1 MISWWLA
8 LLLVFMAAP
17 AGAMA
22 AYFWLRGKQ
31 KKGKR
36 PRRLA
41 QVAGTAD
48 VFPPNIGNFRAMVR
62 ALAEYKAAG
71 LRSRYGPKLHFT
83 AQDGEDLLLAQFF
96 GYKPTGYFIE
106 IGAYDGFYLSNS
118 YFFEQIG
125 WRGLLVEPLP
135 NQAAACKVNRPGSV
149 VVQAALG
156 SHGGQV
162 TLTELV
168 GEDALETLS
177 YVGNPAGA
185 VGKAQRLADKTRTH
199 QVPLRTF
206 EDVAQEAGLRPGQAI
221 DFISIDCEGMDFEIL
236 QSIDLAKW
244 QPHLLIIESTDQ
256 KLLDYLGQQGYHAM
270 LRIRANTIFSRIA
283 NDQERLSAA
292 DYWQALTATSV

>member
-1 MISWWLA
+1 MIPWWLA
-8 LLLVFMAAP
+8 LLLVMTAAP
-17 AGAMA
+17 AGALG
-22 AYFWLRGKQ
+22 AYFWLRR
-31 KKGKR
+31 KR
-36 PRRLA
+36 QQAQHRRQPRPERA
-41 QVAGTAD
+41 NEI
-48 VFPPNIGNFRAMVR
+48 FPPKISEFRAMVR
-62 ALAEYKAAG
+62 ALGQYQAQK
-71 LRSRYGPKLHFT
+71 LHPRYGSKLRFT

-106 IGAYDGFYLSNS
+106 IGAYDGLYLSNS
-118 YFFEQIG
+118 YCFEQLG

-156 SHGGQV
+156 SHAGHV

-168 GEDALETLS
+168 GEAAFETLS

-185 VGKAQRLADKTRTH
+185 MSKAQRLNSQTRTH

-206 EDVAQEAGLRPGQAI
+206 EEVAQEAGLRPGQAI

-244 QPHLLIIESTDQ
+244 QPHLLIIESNEQ
-256 KLLDYLGQQGYHAM
+256 AVGDYLARHGYQAM
-270 LRIRANTIFSRIA
+270 LRIRANTIFSRVA
-283 NDQERLSAA
+283 SDQEQLSAA
-292 DYWQALTATSV
+292 GYWQALTSID